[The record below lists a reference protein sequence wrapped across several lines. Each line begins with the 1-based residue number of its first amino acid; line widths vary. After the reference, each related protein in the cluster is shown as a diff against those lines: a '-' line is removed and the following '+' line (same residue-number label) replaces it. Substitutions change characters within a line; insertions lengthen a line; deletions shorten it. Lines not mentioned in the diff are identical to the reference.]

1 MGFFSDGKIVLG
13 FCCDVKGKVVALNY
27 LAKIGLGAFLIFGV
41 LSGGYYVMDLRAN
54 EAAQLAI
61 ETFKKDF
68 EASVPSSAVEFGTVT
83 TTIFDQKATVEDFS
97 VSLGK
102 TVKLSSQAI
111 VLELKD
117 GDIYSGEFRNIS
129 FKGYLS
135 KNENIDGKADSLI
148 IKDIDIAE
156 IKSIV
161 ESLIVNPQ
169 SVPYQ
174 LCLLYTSPSPRDLST
189 SRMPSSA

>member
-1 MGFFSDGKIVLG
+1 MLG
-13 FCCDVKGKVVALNY
+13 FCCDVKGKVVALKT
-27 LAKIGLGAFLIFGV
+27 LAKIGLVAFVIFGV

-54 EAAQLAI
+54 EAARLAI

-68 EASVPSSAVEFGTVT
+68 EASVPSSTVDIGTLT
-83 TTIFDQKATVEDFS
+83 TTIFDQKATFQDFS
-97 VSLGK
+97 IRIGE
-102 TVKLSSQAI
+102 TVKVSSQAI

-156 IKSIV
+156 IKSIA
-161 ESLIVNPQ
+161 ESLMVNPPV
-169 SVPYQ
+169 S
-174 LCLLYTSPSPRDLST
+174 YTHLTLPT
-189 SRMPSSA
+189 KA